1 MAGGENAVRTSV
13 RALTTGDTED
23 HGGRTTGESL
33 LRHGLDTGKNI
44 VREAVR
50 NIFKKCIT
58 LCRAALRG
66 TLRLPP
72 RLRSGLRQKG
82 QAYEFVRPYAFFAC
96 LVLVGALV
104 ACSKPPQ
111 APVEQAKTPQATGIE
126 SIPAPDPSKYP
137 KFSDM
142 TGWKNPYLVV
152 REDGIGFVDLSNRE
166 IHVLK
171 QEEIPAELVALPPS
185 AWPYGRV
192 VLVAQ
197 AAPKNPSERAKA
209 DLRKNRAL
217 LLGTLKELDVQVH
230 EAP

>member
-1 MAGGENAVRTSV
+1 MRTSV

-44 VREAVR
+44 VRETVR
-50 NIFKKCIT
+50 NIFTDEC
-58 LCRAALRG
+58 
-66 TLRLPP
+66 
-72 RLRSGLRQKG
+72 
-82 QAYEFVRPYAFFAC
+82 VRPYAFFAC
-96 LVLVGALV
+96 LVLVGVLV

-111 APVEQAKTPQATGIE
+111 TPAEQAETPQATGLE

-171 QEEIPAELVALPPS
+171 QEEIPAELVALPSS

-197 AAPKNPSERAKA
+197 AAPKNPSEQTKA

-217 LLGTLKELDVQVH
+217 LLGTLKELDVQVR

>member
-1 MAGGENAVRTSV
+1 MAGGENVLRTFL
-13 RALTTGDTED
+13 RTLTTGDTED
-23 HGGRTTGESL
+23 HGGRTTGGSL
-33 LRHGLDTGKNI
+33 LGHGLDTGRNI
-44 VREAVR
+44 VRNTVLDTVR
-50 NIFKKCIT
+50 NT
-58 LCRAALRG
+58 
-66 TLRLPP
+66 
-72 RLRSGLRQKG
+72 
-82 QAYEFVRPYAFFAC
+82 YVFFAC

-111 APVEQAKTPQATGIE
+111 PETAETPQPTGLE

-137 KFSDM
+137 NFSDM
-142 TGWKNPYLVV
+142 TAWKNPYLVV

-171 QEEIPAELVALPPS
+171 QEEIPAELVALPSS

-197 AAPKNPSERAKA
+197 AAPKNPSEQTKA
-209 DLRKNRAL
+209 DMRKNRAL
-217 LLGTLKELDVQVH
+217 LLGTLKELDVQVR

>member
-1 MAGGENAVRTSV
+1 MAGGENVVRTVLRTVV

-23 HGGRTTGESL
+23 HGGRATGGSL
-33 LRHGLDTGKNI
+33 LRLGLDTGKKT
-44 VREAVR
+44 VR
-50 NIFKKCIT
+50 N
-58 LCRAALRG
+58 
-66 TLRLPP
+66 
-72 RLRSGLRQKG
+72 S
-82 QAYEFVRPYAFFAC
+82 VRNTYVFFAC

-104 ACSKPPQ
+104 GCSKPPQ
-111 APVEQAKTPQATGIE
+111 PETTETPQPSGLE

-137 KFSDM
+137 NFSNM
-142 TGWKNPYLVV
+142 TAWKNPYLVV

-171 QEEIPAELVALPPS
+171 QEEIPAELVALPSS

-197 AAPKNPSERAKA
+197 AAPKNPSEQTKA

-217 LLGTLKELDVQVH
+217 LLGTLKELDVQVR
-230 EAP
+230 ETP

>member
-1 MAGGENAVRTSV
+1 VRNSV
-13 RALTTGDTED
+13 RNTY
-23 HGGRTTGESL
+23 
-33 LRHGLDTGKNI
+33 
-44 VREAVR
+44 V
-50 NIFKKCIT
+50 
-58 LCRAALRG
+58 
-66 TLRLPP
+66 
-72 RLRSGLRQKG
+72 
-82 QAYEFVRPYAFFAC
+82 FFAC

-104 ACSKPPQ
+104 GCSKPPQ
-111 APVEQAKTPQATGIE
+111 APAEQAETPEPTGLE

-137 KFSDM
+137 NFSDM
-142 TGWKNPYLVV
+142 TAWKNPYLVV

-171 QEEIPAELVALPPS
+171 QEEIPAELVALPSS

-197 AAPKNPSERAKA
+197 AAPKNPSEQTKA

-217 LLGTLKELDVQVH
+217 LLGTLKELDVQVR